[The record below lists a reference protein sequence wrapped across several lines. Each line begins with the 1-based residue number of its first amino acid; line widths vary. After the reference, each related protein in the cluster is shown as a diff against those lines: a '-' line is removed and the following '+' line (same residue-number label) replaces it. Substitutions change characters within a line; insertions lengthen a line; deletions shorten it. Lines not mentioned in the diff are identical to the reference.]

1 MRSFGL
7 SNVKDRGVT
16 NYYWTE
22 KINDDLIRNKVKL
35 LEQNIKWM
43 GIDYAIIEAHPY
55 CIYLPQVELQK
66 VRGPNF
72 PEKSKLILR

>member
-35 LEQNIKWM
+35 LEYKM
-43 GIDYAIIEAHPY
+43 GGNRLCNY
-55 CIYLPQVELQK
+55 
-66 VRGPNF
+66 
-72 PEKSKLILR
+72 